1 MIQIIEKVS
10 EDLRI
15 YICMYVL
22 SCGGRNGGALLFLF
36 HLKWCPILH
45 GTCITKDIFSG
56 DYPRKKFCFHYLITY
71 SLFPDQVQ
79 LEYP

>member
-1 MIQIIEKVS
+1 
-10 EDLRI
+10 
-15 YICMYVL
+15 MYVL

-56 DYPRKKFCFHYLITY
+56 DYPRKKVLLE
-71 SLFPDQVQ
+71 LFEN
-79 LEYP
+79 LFFIS

>member
-15 YICMYVL
+15 YKCMYVL

-36 HLKWCPILH
+36 HLIMWEENFK
-45 GTCITKDIFSG
+45 
-56 DYPRKKFCFHYLITY
+56 
-71 SLFPDQVQ
+71 
-79 LEYP
+79 LE

>member
-1 MIQIIEKVS
+1 
-10 EDLRI
+10 
-15 YICMYVL
+15 MYVL

-56 DYPRKKFCFHYLITY
+56 DYSQKL
-71 SLFPDQVQ
+71 SVLALFAK
-79 LEYP
+79 LFFIS